1 MVEGDGLENRC
12 RGNLTE
18 GSNPSLSA
26 IFVFIQLM
34 NFLLWAITVDEK
46 KIFFSSQ
53 HVCVVDVHT
62 YSGLQSVGVV
72 IFSQ

>member
-1 MVEGDGLENRC
+1 
-12 RGNLTE
+12 
-18 GSNPSLSA
+18 
-26 IFVFIQLM
+26 LM